1 MRLTLS
7 KKLVFVFICATLL
20 TWAVTMA
27 AGYIYVEQILPESAR
42 IAPGSE
48 IMPAERHDLSA
59 VLLYSLS
66 AVALIM
72 LIGSVYICRTLM
84 PIKKCVAF
92 AEAVAKGDNL
102 DLDVYRSDCLGHLA
116 EALRIMVGKLRS
128 QAHWYES
135 ILNALPYG
143 ISVTDMDM
151 RWTFWQH
158 SRAQRHGQDRHERGA
173 RPALFRKK
181 RQYL

>member
-151 RWTFWQH
+151 RWTFCNT
-158 SRAQRHGQDRHERGA
+158 AALNVMGKTGMNEVRGL
-173 RPALFRKK
+173 PLFRKK